1 MCIDRGKGVKIAS
14 KDIKVYKVLINN
26 GSTIFRNEKAYELH
40 FSKIGKYSE
49 DFDNIIKNK
58 AIGFDKGFGF
68 TVFKSKKIALLY
80 KDRVAMYNFLPDL
93 IIEEY
98 KIPKGSR
105 YESGKIQHGYIGS
118 SLTTIRCEEL
128 IK

>member
-58 AIGFDKGFGF
+58 AIGFDEGYGF
-68 TVFKSKKIALLY
+68 TVFKSKEITKSYINEVKNNYSLC
-80 KDRVAMYNFLPDL
+80 L
-93 IIEEY
+93 ITREY
-98 KIPKGSR
+98 KIPKGSK
-105 YESGKIQHGYIGS
+105 YEEGKIQECFVGGD
-118 SLTTIRCEEL
+118 LVAIRCEEL